1 MTKAEATSRLSK
13 VLALILFLIVIAAT
27 VVATQAADQ
36 AQCEGA
42 WLKADANRDGRL
54 QPEEIANLAPAK
66 TGDDAAVMMTEA
78 EFMDACK
85 KGMFDSIFTPQQ

>member
-36 AQCEGA
+36 AQCESA
-42 WLKADANRDGRL
+42 WLKADVNRDGRL
-54 QPEEIANLAPAK
+54 QPEEVVNLAPAN
-66 TGDDAAVMMTEA
+66 TATEAAVTMTEA
-78 EFMDACK
+78 EFMDACT